1 MQLALFEKS
10 YLPLIEAKLKEVLT
24 FPESPQEKL
33 FAAARYSVLGGGKRL
48 RPMLTLASAISFG
61 GNTEIA
67 LLPACALELVHCYS
81 LIHDDLPC
89 MDDDD
94 FRRGKPSLH
103 KHTDEGTA
111 VLVGDFLLTYA
122 FDLLAN
128 APCLSDSQR
137 IRMIQTLTHSAGGQG
152 MVAGQFLDL
161 EAEKAPISK
170 ELQRDLHSKKT
181 AELFSCALLFGAIA
195 AGSSEEELE
204 NCRKIGLKLGL
215 AFQILDDILDIT
227 ASEEKHGK
235 KISSDQANGKSTF
248 ITHYGLNGAKEEV
261 AKLTHEIEHAL
272 NTFGHETP
280 LMADFTLRMIR

>member
-1 MQLALFEKS
+1 MQLELFEKS

-24 FPESPQEKL
+24 FPASPQEKL

-67 LLPACALELVHCYS
+67 LIPACALELIHCYS

-122 FDLLAN
+122 FDLLAH
-128 APCLSDSQR
+128 A
-137 IRMIQTLTHSAGGQG
+137 
-152 MVAGQFLDL
+152 
-161 EAEKAPISK
+161 
-170 ELQRDLHSKKT
+170 QRDLHSKKT

-195 AGSSEEELE
+195 AGSSDEELE
-204 NCRKIGLKLGL
+204 SCRKIGLKLGL

-227 ASEEKHGK
+227 SSEEKHGK
-235 KISSDQANGKSTF
+235 KISSDQTNGKSTF
-248 ITHYGLNGAKEEV
+248 ITHFGLNGAKEEV
-261 AKLTHEIEHAL
+261 AKLTCEIESAL
-272 NTFGHETP
+272 NTFGHEKP
-280 LMADFTLRMIR
+280 LMADYTLRMIR

>member
-1 MQLALFEKS
+1 MQLDLFEKE
-10 YLPLIEAKLKEVLT
+10 YLPQIEAKLNEILT
-24 FPESPQEKL
+24 FPECPQHAL
-33 FAAARYSVLGGGKRL
+33 FRAARYSVLGGGKRL
-48 RPMLTLASAISFG
+48 RPLLALASTISFG
-61 GNTEIA
+61 GSTEHV
-67 LLPACALELVHCYS
+67 LLPACALELIHCYS

-122 FDLLAN
+122 FELLAK
-128 APCLSDSQR
+128 APGLNDSQR
-137 IRMIQTLTHSAGGQG
+137 IQLIQTLAMSSGGQG
-152 MVAGQFLDL
+152 MVAGQFLDM

-170 ELQRDLHSKKT
+170 ELQRELHSKKT

-195 AGSSEEELE
+195 AGRPAKEIAS
-204 NCRKIGLKLGL
+204 CRNIGLKLGL

-227 ASEEKHGK
+227 SSEEKHGK
-235 KISSDQANGKSTF
+235 KVSSDQTNGKSTF
-248 ITHYGLNGAKEEV
+248 ITHYGLNGAKQEV
-261 AKLTHEIEHAL
+261 AKLTGEIQTEFASLAHEK
-272 NTFGHETP
+272 P

>member
-1 MQLALFEKS
+1 MQLDLFEKQF
-10 YLPLIEAKLKEVLT
+10 LPQIEAKLQDILT
-24 FPESPQEKL
+24 IPNHPQEAL
-33 FAAARYSVLGGGKRL
+33 FDAARYAVLGGGKRL
-48 RPMLTLASAISFG
+48 RPLLALASTISCG
-61 GNTEIA
+61 GNTDHA
-67 LLPACALELVHCYS
+67 LLPACALELIHCYS

-122 FDLLAN
+122 FELLAK
-128 APCLSDSQR
+128 APGLNDQQR
-137 IRMIQTLTHSAGGQG
+137 IQLIQTMAQSSGGQG

-161 EAEKAPISK
+161 QAENAPISK
-170 ELQRDLHSKKT
+170 ALQHELHSKKT
-181 AELFSCALLFGAIA
+181 AELFSCALLFGAIIA
-195 AGSSEEELE
+195 NKPPEELKS
-204 NCRKIGLKLGL
+204 CREIGLKLGL

-235 KISSDQANGKSTF
+235 KVSSDQTNGKSTF

-261 AKLTHEIEHAL
+261 AKLTFEIEKELASLAHQK
-272 NTFGHETP
+272 P
-280 LMADFTLRMIR
+280 LMADFTLRMIG